1 MLTPFSVLLVLS
13 AAFMHASWNALL
25 RGGADRA
32 QSMLIMN
39 VTVGVIGLAMMA
51 FAGLPSAACAV
62 YVVASGLIHLVYNA
76 LLVRMYRSGDLGE
89 TYPVAR
95 GSSPALVALG
105 GSLFAGEWMNL
116 IGAVGIGLVCTGIFM
131 LAAARARSAK
141 HLSGSASDRA
151 LQKAIGLHAMNLPAA
166 LATGVSIAAYT
177 VVDGLG
183 VRASGNWV
191 AYTGGMFAFF
201 LAMPLWYLARGR
213 RAMFA
218 VPVAEV
224 GKAASGGAIS
234 LLAYGAIIWAM
245 QTSPMGA
252 VSALRETSVVFAALL
267 GAAFLGERLT
277 GFADRG
283 VLHHRRRRGLRRL
296 ALLIGIKKRPGASR
310 GVSVI
315 VPQDESLTRSIL
327 LEEARELLLE
337 PRHAAA
343 AVEHL
348 LGAAGPGRVRLG
360 VDIEVQLVAR
370 LAPGRARL
378 VFGAIGHHDRNH
390 MIFRVNF
397 GFHGRSFGAPAPVFN
412 MAVGTDLGR
421 SITQQAPQNKPSHPR
436 FASAGGGA
444 YLGVATAI
452 GRIS

>member
-1 MLTPFSVLLVLS
+1 LLTPFSVLLVLS

-62 YVVASGLIHLVYNA
+62 YVLASGLIHLVYNA
-76 LLVRMYRSGDLGE
+76 LLVLMYRSGDLGE

-105 GSLFAGEWMNL
+105 GSLLAGEWMNL
-116 IGAVGIGLVCTGIFM
+116 IGAAGIGLVCTGIFM
-131 LAAARARSAK
+131 LAAARARSTK
-141 HLSGSASDRA
+141 LQSGSASDRA
-151 LQKAIGLHAMNLPAA
+151 LQKAVGPHAMNLPAA
-166 LATGVSIAAYT
+166 LATGASIAAYT
-177 VVDGLG
+177 VVDGIG
-183 VRASGNWV
+183 VRASGNWI
-191 AYTGGMFAFF
+191 AYTGGVFAFF

-218 VPVAEV
+218 VPMAEA

-277 GFADRG
+277 G
-283 VLHHRRRRGLRRL
+283 LR
-296 ALLIGIKKRPGASR
+296 I
-310 GVSVI
+310 
-315 VPQDESLTRSIL
+315 
-327 LEEARELLLE
+327 
-337 PRHAAA
+337 AACCIIA
-343 AVEHL
+343 A
-348 LGAAGPGRVRLG
+348 GAACVGWRL
-360 VDIEVQLVAR
+360 
-370 LAPGRARL
+370 
-378 VFGAIGHHDRNH
+378 
-390 MIFRVNF
+390 
-397 GFHGRSFGAPAPVFN
+397 
-412 MAVGTDLGR
+412 
-421 SITQQAPQNKPSHPR
+421 
-436 FASAGGGA
+436 
-444 YLGVATAI
+444 
-452 GRIS
+452 